1 MRQRTVVTV
10 ARVTE
15 PSLPDI
21 RLTHADT
28 QRDGDRTGVSYLPSA
43 QVLAEL
49 ACLGPDLSRLA
60 ADLRDRLSEADA
72 QAQHD
77 GGIGLNS

>member
-1 MRQRTVVTV
+1 MRVAAGPDGAAVTV

-21 RLTHADT
+21 RTHGAGE
-28 QRDGDRTGVSYLPSA
+28 QRRDGGRQKARYLPSA

-49 ACLGPDLSRLA
+49 ACLGPDLLRLA
-60 ADLRDRLSEADA
+60 DDIRDRLSEADA
-72 QAQHD
+72 SIQP
-77 GGIGLNS
+77 